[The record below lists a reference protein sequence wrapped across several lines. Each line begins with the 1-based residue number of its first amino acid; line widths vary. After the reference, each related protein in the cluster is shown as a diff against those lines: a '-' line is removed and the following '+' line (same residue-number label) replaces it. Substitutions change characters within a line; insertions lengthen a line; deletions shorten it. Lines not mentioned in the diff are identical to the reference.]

1 MDVDKT
7 TRHLLYLMRCALQN
21 KIPEPIPK
29 LDYDALYRLS
39 RFHSVVAMVA
49 MAMES
54 GGLLSETYTSIE
66 CIKQWKEAKGKAVR
80 KNILLD
86 AEREEIFRF
95 FDKEGI
101 WHLPLKGAILK
112 DMYPKMGMR
121 QMADNDILFDCAYQ
135 SQVKN
140 FMESRGYEVISFA
153 QGNHDA
159 YHKQPI
165 YNFEL
170 HTSLFDE
177 KFHVKKWSEYY
188 QDIKQRLI
196 RNAEDSWCY
205 HFTDEDFYVYFLLHG
220 YKHYSGGGTGI
231 RFLSDIFVFLSK
243 KNETLN
249 WSYVEKE
256 LKVLE
261 IYDFETKIR
270 KLALKLFGDKAYSLM
285 GEEQELLDYL
295 IGAGTYGTI
304 NNYVEKSLKKLQ
316 GTEGPITVWTKVRYT
331 LNRLFPNVAHMKQY
345 STFCRKHPWSI
356 PFFWMY
362 RLYKAVTVRKK
373 DIIQE
378 MKALK

>member
-39 RFHSVVAMVA
+39 KFHSVVAMVA
-49 MAMES
+49 MALES
-54 GGLLSETYTSIE
+54 GDLLSEAYTSVE

-86 AEREEIFRF
+86 AEREEIFQF

-101 WHLPLKGAILK
+101 WHLPLKGVILK

-135 SQVKN
+135 SQVKK
-140 FMESRGYEVISFA
+140 FMESRGYEVISFGL
-153 QGNHDA
+153 GNHDV
-159 YHKQPI
+159 YEKPLV

-177 KFHVKKWSEYY
+177 KSHVKKWAEYY
-188 QDIKQRLI
+188 QNIKQRLV
-196 RNAEDSWCY
+196 RDTEDSWCY
-205 HFTDEDFYVYFLLHG
+205 HFTDEDFYIYFLLHG
-220 YKHYSGGGTGI
+220 YKHYSGAGTGI

-256 LKVLE
+256 LKFLG
-261 IYDFETKIR
+261 IYDFEIKVK
-270 KLALKLFGDKAYSLM
+270 KLTFKLFGDKAYSLM

-345 STFCRKHPWSI
+345 CAFCRKHPWSI
-356 PFFWMY
+356 PFFWVY
-362 RLYKAVTVRKK
+362 RLYKAVMVRKK

-378 MKALK
+378 IKALK